1 MILVSTRTQIR
12 FRRRPT
18 LPHDPSCSTIGAGRL
33 NYRVRYGT
41 GCFPSAKATGK
52 TMGPVRLG
60 ATPAW
65 GLGAVQWMRSS
76 KFLLDVNVCV
86 CKSSVY

>member
-1 MILVSTRTQIR
+1 MFRPELLKNK

-60 ATPAW
+60 ATPRV
-65 GLGAVQWMRSS
+65 GAGSRTVDAIIKILIGRES
-76 KFLLDVNVCV
+76 VCL
-86 CKSSVY
+86 